1 MKSFTKKYFPLERG
15 WYHSPESGR
24 SLPLSWLQG
33 DLLSRWDTL
42 SGTDGIFFLA
52 PPGVLLTTWGLG
64 SREPLDLGEYLKGNS
79 FATFGL
85 NCSVVLIVT
94 Y

>member
-15 WYHSPESGR
+15 WYRSPESGR
-24 SLPLSWLQG
+24 SLPLSWSRG
-33 DLLSRWDTL
+33 DLLS
-42 SGTDGIFFLA
+42 DGILFLA
-52 PPGVLLTTWGLG
+52 PPGVLLTTWGLASG
-64 SREPLDLGEYLKGNS
+64 EPLDLGGYLKGNS